1 MEKGW
6 VVAVIVAAAALLT
19 LGAVEAR
26 RGHDDVKVV
35 HYDGKVLC
43 QDCSKGWNEWTKG
56 KPVKGAKVAVTCLDS
71 RRRAVCHTSDTTD
84 DKGEFD
90 LVVSKFVYGKA
101 VRPEDCTVRLVS
113 SPDPTCNVMT
123 DFGGGKCGVRPHHP
137 SVVHRGMLKYT
148 VGPFYFTSPSCDEPE
163 TSPHEDDDD

>member
-6 VVAVIVAAAALLT
+6 VAAVIAAAAALLM
-19 LGAVEAR
+19 LGGVDAR

-35 HYDGKVLC
+35 HFDGK
-43 QDCSKGWNEWTKG
+43 
-56 KPVKGAKVAVTCLDS
+56 
-71 RRRAVCHTSDTTD
+71 
-84 DKGEFD
+84 
-90 LVVSKFVYGKA
+90 
-101 VRPEDCTVRLVS
+101 DCTVRLVS

-163 TSPHEDDDD
+163 TSPQEDDDD